1 VSAPRPTFFVLF
13 HTPGPRW
20 AEGAGFR
27 EQPGVGE
34 HVGYMAEQLEAGRL
48 VFGGPFLD
56 DSGGMM
62 VLRTSTLEEADS
74 IAQADP
80 AVANGLLRVA
90 VKPWMVAMHSF
101 PLE

>member
-1 VSAPRPTFFVLF
+1 MSAPPPVYYAFF

-27 EQPGVGE
+27 EQPGVGA
-34 HVGYMAEQLEAGRL
+34 HVQYMAQQLEAGRL

-62 VLRTSTLEEADS
+62 VLRADSQAEAVAIAEADPTVL
-74 IAQADP
+74 D
-80 AVANGLLRVA
+80 GLLRVA
-90 VKPWMVAMHSF
+90 VKPWMMAMNSF
-101 PLE
+101 PSE